1 MDRLNALK
9 LFALVCECGSIT
21 GAGRELGMSST
32 AASRTLQN
40 LEADLGVKLLNR
52 STRNVSATEVG
63 HLVYKRIYNPIAELD
78 LALQEAGDMQNT
90 AAGIVHVTARRSF
103 ALSHIVPILSEFREL
118 YPRVE
123 VALSLTEVVN
133 ILPNEET
140 DIVIRAGIP
149 DQKTFKVRALARHKS
164 VLCASPEYLQKNGPP
179 QTPEALMAHACLGYK
194 SEIGPTIWHFEK
206 NDVKSEIP
214 VSGPFSSNS
223 GEALRLAAVDGMGF
237 VVLPHWLLKGDL
249 EQGKL
254 VDCLRDHGI
263 ATAGIS
269 PAFFAVYNRGPYIP
283 AKITVFVDFLA
294 DKIRER
300 IS

>member
-1 MDRLNALK
+1 MDRLSALK
-9 LFALVCECGSIT
+9 LFARVCECGSIT

-40 LEADLGVKLLNR
+40 LETDLGVKLLNR
-52 STRNVSATEVG
+52 STRNVAATEVG
-63 HLVYKRIYNPIAELD
+63 HLIYRRIYNPIAELD

-103 ALSHIVPILSEFREL
+103 ALAHIVPILREFGEL

-123 VALSLTEVVN
+123 IALSLTEVVN

-140 DIVIRAGIP
+140 DIVVRAGIP
-149 DQKTFKVRALARHKS
+149 DQKTFIVRALARHKS
-164 VLCASPEYLQKNGPP
+164 LLCASPEYLQENG
-179 QTPEALMAHACLGYK
+179 TPKFPEELIAHACLGYK

-206 NDVKSEIP
+206 TSVKFEIP
-214 VSGPFSSNS
+214 ASGPFSSNS
-223 GEALRLAAVDGMGF
+223 GEALRLAAVNGMGF
-237 VVLPHWLLKGDL
+237 VVLPHWLVKRDL
-249 EQGKL
+249 EQGNL
-254 VDCLRDHGI
+254 VNCLLSHQI
-263 ATAGIS
+263 TTAGIS
-269 PAFFAVYNRGPYIP
+269 PAFYAVHNRGPYIP

-294 DKIRER
+294 DKIKER